1 MAWLRKIPRSP
12 YWQAIIYLP
21 DGRKTTKSTG
31 TTKKRDAQ
39 QIADQFEQASGVGK
53 SGKLTE
59 RLARGTISHI
69 FAIANQDKLEA
80 STTEDYL
87 HNWLKRKQIES
98 SEATADRYASLV
110 QRFLTRIGAK
120 AKRDIM
126 HLNSKDISKA
136 RDEVSK
142 KLTPSTANMMVKV
155 IRTALNQALRD
166 GFIDTNEA
174 NKVTLIKRHEKA
186 NRRPFSQREIR
197 RLLKAADFE
206 WQGIILCGLYTGQR
220 LTDIALL
227 TWENLD
233 LVNENLNFHTR
244 KTNRSMA
251 LPLAKQLKEYF
262 DKIPAGDDPKAP
274 LFPTAYARRIRN
286 NNAGPLSNQFNKVM
300 VKAGLAEHKS
310 HQSTGKGRT
319 SKRKL
324 NELSFHCLRHT
335 ATSMLKNAGVSDA
348 VARDIIGHDSEAI
361 SRQYTHIDLAAK
373 RKAIEAL
380 PDLFE

>member
-31 TTKKRDAQ
+31 TTNKRDAQ
-39 QIADQFEQASGVGK
+39 QIADQFEQASLAAK
-53 SGKLTE
+53 KGKLTD
-59 RLARGTISHI
+59 RLARKTISQI
-69 FAIANQDKLEA
+69 YSMGNPENLEA
-80 STTEDYL
+80 SSTEDYL
-87 HNWLKRKQIES
+87 HKWLKRKQIES

-110 QRFLTRIGAK
+110 QRFLARIGPK

-126 HLNSKDISKA
+126 HLSAKDISKA

-142 KLTPSTANMMVKV
+142 ILTPSTANIMVKV

-186 NRRPFSQREIR
+186 NRRPFSLREIQ
-197 RLLKAADFE
+197 RLLNAADFE

-233 LVNENLNFHTR
+233 LVNAQLTFQTR

-274 LFPTAYARRIRN
+274 LFPSAYARRTRN

-300 VKAGLAEHKS
+300 VKAGLADHKS

-324 NELSFHCLRHT
+324 NELCFHCLRHT

-348 VARDIIGHDSEAI
+348 VARDIIGHESEAI
-361 SRQYTHIDLAAK
+361 SRQYTHIDMPAK
-373 RKAIEAL
+373 RKAIESL
-380 PDLFE
+380 PDILN

>member
-39 QIADQFEQASGVGK
+39 QIADQFEQASGAGK

-87 HNWLKRKQIES
+87 RNWLKRKQIES

-233 LVNENLNFHTR
+233 LVNDNLNFHTR

-319 SKRKL
+319 SI
-324 NELSFHCLRHT
+324 NES
-335 ATSMLKNAGVSDA
+335 
-348 VARDIIGHDSEAI
+348 
-361 SRQYTHIDLAAK
+361 
-373 RKAIEAL
+373 
-380 PDLFE
+380 

>member
-39 QIADQFEQASGVGK
+39 QIADQFEQASGAGK

-87 HNWLKRKQIES
+87 RNWLKRKQIES

-120 AKRDIM
+120 AKLDIM

-380 PDLFE
+380 PDIF

>member
-1 MAWLRKIPRSP
+1 M
-12 YWQAIIYLP
+12 
-21 DGRKTTKSTG
+21 
-31 TTKKRDAQ
+31 
-39 QIADQFEQASGVGK
+39 
-53 SGKLTE
+53 
-59 RLARGTISHI
+59 
-69 FAIANQDKLEA
+69 EA

-87 HNWLKRKQIES
+87 RNWLKRKQIES

-126 HLNSKDISKA
+126 HLSSKDISKA

-233 LVNENLNFHTR
+233 LVNENLNFQTG

-251 LPLAKQLKEYF
+251 LPLAKQL
-262 DKIPAGDDPKAP
+262 
-274 LFPTAYARRIRN
+274 
-286 NNAGPLSNQFNKVM
+286 
-300 VKAGLAEHKS
+300 
-310 HQSTGKGRT
+310 
-319 SKRKL
+319 
-324 NELSFHCLRHT
+324 
-335 ATSMLKNAGVSDA
+335 
-348 VARDIIGHDSEAI
+348 
-361 SRQYTHIDLAAK
+361 
-373 RKAIEAL
+373 
-380 PDLFE
+380 

>member
-39 QIADQFEQASGVGK
+39 QIATQFEEASLAAK
-53 SGKLTE
+53 KGKLTD
-59 RLARGTISHI
+59 RLARKTISQI
-69 FAIANQDKLEA
+69 YSIGNPENLEA
-80 STTEDYL
+80 SSTEDYL
-87 HNWLKRKQIES
+87 RNWLKRKQIES
-98 SEATADRYASLV
+98 REATAERYASLV
-110 QRFLTRIGAK
+110 QRFLDRIGAK

-126 HLNSKDISKA
+126 HLSSKDISKA
-136 RDEVSK
+136 RDEVSQN
-142 KLTPSTANMMVKV
+142 LTPSTANMMVKV

-186 NRRPFSQREIR
+186 NRRPFNQREIR

-220 LTDIALL
+220 LSDIALL

-233 LVNENLNFHTR
+233 LVNEKLNFQTK
-244 KTNRSMA
+244 KTNRSMD
-251 LPLAKQLKEYF
+251 LQLHKRLKEYF

-300 VKAGLAEHKS
+300 VKAGLADHKS

-324 NELSFHCLRHT
+324 NELCFHC
-335 ATSMLKNAGVSDA
+335 
-348 VARDIIGHDSEAI
+348 
-361 SRQYTHIDLAAK
+361 
-373 RKAIEAL
+373 
-380 PDLFE
+380 

>member
-120 AKRDIM
+120 AKQDIM

-361 SRQYTHIDLAAK
+361 SRQYTHIDMTAK

-380 PDLFE
+380 PDIF

>member
-39 QIADQFEQASGVGK
+39 QIATQFEEASLAAKKGQLTARRARKTVGQIY
-53 SGKLTE
+53 SIGNPE
-59 RLARGTISHI
+59 
-69 FAIANQDKLEA
+69 NLEA
-80 STTEDYL
+80 SSTEDYL
-87 HNWLKRKQIES
+87 RNWLKRKQSES
-98 SEATADRYASLV
+98 REATAERYASLV
-110 QRFLTRIGAK
+110 QRFLDRIGAK

-126 HLNSKDISKA
+126 HLSSKDISKA
-136 RDEVSK
+136 RDEVSQN
-142 KLTPSTANMMVKV
+142 LTPSTANMMVKV

-186 NRRPFSQREIR
+186 NRRPFSLREIR

-206 WQGIILCGLYTGQR
+206 WQGIILCGFYSGHR

-233 LVNENLNFHTR
+233 LVNENLNFQTK
-244 KTNRSMA
+244 KTNRSMD
-251 LPLAKQLKEYF
+251 LQLHKRLKEYF

-300 VKAGLAEHKS
+300 VKAGLADHKS

-324 NELSFHCLRHT
+324 NELSFHCLRYNT
-335 ATSMLKNAGVSDA
+335 TSMLKNAGVSDA
-348 VARDIIGHDSEAI
+348 VARDIVGHDSVAI
-361 SRQYTHIDLAAK
+361 SRQYTRIDMAAK
-373 RKAIEAL
+373 RKAIESL
-380 PDLFE
+380 PDIL